1 MEQEQDMI
9 FGLRPVIEALK
20 AGKPFDRII
29 IKNGLQGAL
38 YRELTALLRE
48 KAIPWN
54 TAPPE
59 RFVQYSRKNHQGVI
73 AWLAAIEYQN
83 IENIVPLLFEKG
95 KDPLLLILN
104 GISDVRNFGA
114 IARSAEC
121 FGADAIILPE
131 KGSVRVNA
139 DALKTS
145 AGALHTLPVCRTS
158 SIMRTIA
165 YLRESGI
172 KIICSSE
179 KSEKALNAADLTGPV
194 ALVLG
199 SEERGISREV
209 LEEADLTVMIP
220 ITGTTESLN
229 VSVAAGIMLYE
240 TVRQRGDRER

>member
-1 MEQEQDMI
+1 MQQEKDMI

-29 IKNGLQGAL
+29 VKNGLKGAL

-48 KAIPWN
+48 KSIPWN
-54 TAPPE
+54 VAPAE
-59 RFVQYSRKNHQGVI
+59 RFVQYARKNHQGVI

-83 IENIVPLLFEKG
+83 IEDIVPILFEQG

-145 AGALHTLPVCRTS
+145 AGALHSLPVCRTS
-158 SIMRTIA
+158 SIMRTIDF
-165 YLRESGI
+165 LKESGI
-172 KIICSSE
+172 RIICSSE
-179 KSEKALNAADLTGPV
+179 KSENQLQDANLTGPA

-209 LEEADLTVMIP
+209 LEVADLTVMIP
-220 ITGTTESLN
+220 ITGATESLN
-229 VSVAAGIMLYE
+229 VSVSAGIILYE
-240 TVRQRGDRER
+240 TIRQRGLQKK